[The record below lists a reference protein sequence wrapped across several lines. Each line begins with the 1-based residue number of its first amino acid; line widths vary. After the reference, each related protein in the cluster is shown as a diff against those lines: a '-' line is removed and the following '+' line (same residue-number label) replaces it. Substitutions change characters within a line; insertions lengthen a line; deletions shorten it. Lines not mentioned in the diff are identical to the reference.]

1 MLKTAN
7 ERVHAEIRRA
17 RAVIAAGVRLKKP
30 ELEKEGRQDFAEASI
45 KNQILLYGPVLTDA
59 ARNRLQRELFD
70 TDPSSEDA
78 TADAEETT
86 AELLADLRSARSP
99 LDLTPVAS
107 RSEDEQY
114 DPDDEFEDES
124 DL

>member
-70 TDPSSEDA
+70 TDPTQEDA

-99 LDLTPVAS
+99 LDLTPVNS